1 MKTISVSK
9 FCVNYDIP
17 QQFIDSLSK
26 YDLVKVIE
34 VETTKHIHIDD
45 INRIERLMRIHFDLD
60 VNFEGLDIINNLID
74 QINTLQNEVSR
85 LKSRLELY
93 E

>member
-9 FCVNYDIP
+9 FCINYDIP

-26 YDLVKVIE
+26 YDLVEIIE

-45 INRIERLMRIHFDLD
+45 ISRIERLMRIHFDLD

>member
-26 YDLVKVIE
+26 YDLVEIIE

-60 VNFEGLDIINNLID
+60 VNFEGLDIINNLIE
-74 QINTLQNEVSR
+74 QINTLQDEVSR